1 MREQPVLGA
10 EYYMAIVVLVAV
22 RLAASN
28 PVKFIVLLV
37 IELMEVVERGVQS
50 ELFSIANSELV
61 EH

>member
-1 MREQPVLGA
+1 
-10 EYYMAIVVLVAV
+10 MAIVVLVAV
-22 RLAASN
+22 RFATSN
-28 PVKFIVLLV
+28 PMKSIVLLV

>member
-1 MREQPVLGA
+1 LREQPVLGA